1 MKKFLLS
8 AAAIL
13 IACAASGQ
21 ILYSISGNG
30 LKKESYIVGTH
41 HLVDASFAKEIPGI
55 DKAMKKTK
63 QVYGELKMGD
73 IMNPDTMKMAQ
84 EAMYIPDGRKIKEL
98 LGDEYFEKLNKLFA
112 SLLGIPFESPQL
124 YGQLGGMRPS
134 ALESQLTVLMY
145 WATHQSAFDFA
156 TNGLDSYFQQQAIAN
171 KKETFGL
178 ETYAFQVEMM
188 YLSKS
193 MDEEVDNFKCMLD
206 NIEESME
213 QLDMLTE
220 AYKAQDVTA
229 IEKVMKMEDSC
240 SDTDTKEKLI
250 DKRNMNWV
258 AIMPRIMK
266 EKPTLFVVGAGHLFG
281 ENGVLELLKK
291 AGYTIKAIEN

>member
-1 MKKFLLS
+1 MKKLLLS
-8 AAAIL
+8 AVAIL

-21 ILYSISGNG
+21 VLYSISGNG

-41 HLVDASFAKEIPGI
+41 HLVDASFAKEIPGM
-55 DKAMKKTK
+55 DKAMKMTK

-73 IMNPDTMKMAQ
+73 MMNPDTMKMMQ
-84 EAMYIPDGRKIKEL
+84 EALYIPDGRKIKEL
-98 LGDEYFEKLNKLFA
+98 LGDKYFDKLNKLFA
-112 SLLGIPFESPQL
+112 SLLGVPFDTPQL
-124 YGQLGGMRPS
+124 YEQLGGMRPS
-134 ALESQLTVLMY
+134 ALESQLTALMY
-145 WATHQSAFDFA
+145 WAKNQGAFDPA

-188 YLSKS
+188 YGSKPI
-193 MDEEVDNFKCMLD
+193 DEEVDDFKCLLD

-220 AYKAQDVTA
+220 AYKAQDVTK

-240 SDTDTKEKLI
+240 SDKDTREKLI
-250 DKRNMNWV
+250 DERNKNWV
-258 AIMPRIMK
+258 AIMPKIMK

-281 ENGVLELLKK
+281 ENGVLELLRK

>member
-1 MKKFLLS
+1 MKKLLLS
-8 AAAIL
+8 AVAIL
-13 IACAASGQ
+13 IACAANGQ
-21 ILYSISGNG
+21 VLYSISGNG

-41 HLVDASFAKEIPGI
+41 HLVDASFAKEIPGM
-55 DKAMKKTK
+55 DKAMKMTK

-73 IMNPDTMKMAQ
+73 MMNPDTMKMAQ
-84 EAMYIPDGRKIKEL
+84 EALYIPDGRKIKEL
-98 LGDEYFEKLNKLFA
+98 LGDKYFDKLNKLFA
-112 SLLGIPFESPQL
+112 SLLGVPFDTPQL
-124 YGQLGGMRPS
+124 YEQLGGMRPS
-134 ALESQLTVLMY
+134 ALESQLTALMY
-145 WATHQSAFDFA
+145 WAKNQGAFDPA

-193 MDEEVDNFKCMLD
+193 MDEEVDDFKCLLD

-220 AYKAQDVTA
+220 AYKAQDVTKF
-229 IEKVMKMEDSC
+229 EKVMKMEDSC
-240 SDTDTKEKLI
+240 SDKDTREKLI
-250 DKRNMNWV
+250 DERNKNWV
-258 AIMPRIMK
+258 AIMPKIMK

-281 ENGVLELLKK
+281 ENGVLELLRK
-291 AGYTIKAIEN
+291 AGYTIKAVTK

>member
-1 MKKFLLS
+1 MKKLLLS
-8 AAAIL
+8 AVAIL

-21 ILYSISGNG
+21 VLYSISGNG

-41 HLVDASFAKEIPGI
+41 HLVDASFAKEIPGM
-55 DKAMKKTK
+55 DKAMKMTK

-73 IMNPDTMKMAQ
+73 MMNPDTMKMAQ
-84 EAMYIPDGRKIKEL
+84 EAMYIPDGGKIKEL
-98 LGDEYFEKLNKLFA
+98 LGEKYFDKLNKLFE
-112 SLLGIPFESPQL
+112 SLIGIPFESPQL
-124 YGQLGGMRPS
+124 YEQLGGMRPS

-145 WATHQSAFDFA
+145 WAKNQGAFDPP

-188 YLSKS
+188 YGSKPI
-193 MDEEVDNFKCMLD
+193 DEEVDDFKCLLD

-220 AYKAQDVTA
+220 AYKAQDVTK

-240 SDTDTKEKLI
+240 SDKDTREKLI
-250 DKRNMNWV
+250 DERNKNWV
-258 AIMPRIMK
+258 AIMPKIMK

-281 ENGVLELLKK
+281 ENGVLELLRK
-291 AGYTIKAIEN
+291 AGYTIKAIDN